1 MGCSWGLFLVVVL
14 PTFHLGVCH
23 TGFNLPPGKNGLG
36 VVLGGEAGGGGV
48 LVVVLPTL
56 HLGIHLTGL
65 DLPLDGMEGQG
76 III

>member
-1 MGCSWGLFLVVVL
+1 MGWGLFLVGK
-14 PTFHLGVCH
+14 LGV
-23 TGFNLPPGKNGLG
+23 
-36 VVLGGEAGGGGV
+36 GGV